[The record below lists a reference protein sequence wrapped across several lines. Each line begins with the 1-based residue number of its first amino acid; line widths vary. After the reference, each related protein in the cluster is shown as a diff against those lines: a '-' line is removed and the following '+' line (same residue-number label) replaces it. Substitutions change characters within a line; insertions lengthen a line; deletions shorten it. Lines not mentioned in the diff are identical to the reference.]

1 MALPADKIADN
12 GRIAESG
19 GFSIG
24 GHRLHAPRLEAGLYL
39 VSTPIGHLKDITLR
53 ALETL
58 ASAHLIACEDT
69 RVSRVLLSHYGITT
83 PMMAYHEHN
92 AETAG
97 RKIIEALDS
106 GPVALISDAGTPLV
120 SDPGSRLVSQVL
132 EAGHQVVPVPGASA
146 VLAALVA
153 ADLGDS
159 QFHFIG
165 FLPSKEKA
173 RADLI
178 RSAGALAAT
187 VIFYD
192 SPKRI
197 AASLKTAVNVLG
209 ADRPAVVGRELTKRF
224 ETFYRGTLGQLAG
237 EFDAAPSPKG
247 EIVLLIGRG
256 TQQGDAFDLDGA
268 LAERLAKV
276 SLKQAV
282 DDVMMISGL
291 KRRQIYQRALQ
302 LRDGE

>member
-1 MALPADKIADN
+1 MPQPADKIADT
-12 GRIAESG
+12 GRKTESG
-19 GFSIG
+19 GFSIN

-83 PMMAYHEHN
+83 PVISYHEHN

-97 RKIIEALDS
+97 RKIVEELDN

-120 SDPGSRLVSQVL
+120 SDPGGRLVSQVL

-165 FLPSKEKA
+165 FLPTKEKA
-173 RADLI
+173 RADLF
-178 RSAGALAAT
+178 RASGALAAT

-237 EFDAAPSPKG
+237 EFAAAPTPKG

-256 TQQGDAFDLDGA
+256 AQQADAFDLDGA
-268 LAERLAKV
+268 LSERLAKV